1 MKALLL
7 TLCLFFGFSTV
18 TFAEGDMEAPDSGEV
33 SDVAQKPPES
43 KKPVVPKKAQHAKNM
58 KAKKATGKAK
68 QKAAK
73 VKPKA
78 KKKAKSKK
86 ENLDS

>member
-1 MKALLL
+1 MLGIRRIGARRRYES
-7 TLCLFFGFSTV
+7 TTIDFVPFFGFSTV

-43 KKPVVPKKAQHAKNM
+43 KNRLCPKAQHAKNM

-68 QKAAK
+68 QRLLK
-73 VKPKA
+73 
-78 KKKAKSKK
+78 
-86 ENLDS
+86 